1 MKRFWCHYTCHP
13 NQREFL
19 KVDGKINV
27 TDPLDPKKILEV
39 QNVILS
45 VNPEVACVISNI
57 LI

>member
-27 TDPLDPKKILEV
+27 TDPLDPKKLLEV

-45 VNPEVACVISNI
+45 VNPEVACVISI
-57 LI
+57 I